1 MLPISVRPATS
12 LSCCNIDAVA
22 VVNDGTVADISVG
35 VVFNDTVVANN
46 AAVAVNSLVALV
58 SDAALEVVNVCC
70 S

>member
-12 LSCCNIDAVA
+12 LWCCNIDAVA
-22 VVNDGTVADISVG
+22 VVNDCTVTDISVA
-35 VVFNDTVVANN
+35 VLFNDTVVATN
-46 AAVAVNSLVALV
+46 AAVAVMSLAALV

>member
-1 MLPISVRPATS
+1 MAVISVA
-12 LSCCNIDAVA
+12 
-22 VVNDGTVADISVG
+22 

-46 AAVAVNSLVALV
+46 AAVAVIGLVVLV